1 MPKIADRSLSS
12 LIRSRIGLKSGIPG
26 TRSGKFMGHNPFS
39 REKGYVP
46 NFPVMSRNS
55 VLFLSAILGLYSILE
70 FLADLMYFIRDMRL
84 NKNQIEHLAFLILRN
99 MKKEGKVLIEDKSS
113 LLNEMISLITEE
125 FQKEDQLDQEV
136 RELLSK
142 HMEKI
147 RKDNLEYQTMFRM
160 IKTKLAKERNIVL

>member
-1 MPKIADRSLSS
+1 
-12 LIRSRIGLKSGIPG
+12 
-26 TRSGKFMGHNPFS
+26 
-39 REKGYVP
+39 
-46 NFPVMSRNS
+46 
-55 VLFLSAILGLYSILE
+55 
-70 FLADLMYFIRDMRL
+70 MYFIRDMRL

-99 MKKEGKVLIEDKSS
+99 LKKESKVLIEDKSS

>member
-1 MPKIADRSLSS
+1 LSE
-12 LIRSRIGLKSGIPG
+12 LFPYE
-26 TRSGKFMGHNPFS
+26 
-39 REKGYVP
+39 EKD
-46 NFPVMSRNS
+46 
-55 VLFLSAILGLYSILE
+55 LSCSCLYSILE
-70 FLADLMYFIRDMRL
+70 FSADLMYFIRDMRL

-142 HMEKI
+142 HIEKI